1 MSVTSLQ
8 TSVAPA
14 AARRGGRRR
23 GRRRDLLGLLYVLP
37 AMALVL
43 VFFIVP
49 IGMTAWMSLH
59 NWPLLGVPHFIG
71 LGNYLR
77 LWADSGFWESLR
89 FTLLYTLVATVA
101 IFAVAFPLALFVEKP
116 RPLVGLFRT
125 VFFLPVVV
133 GFATAALLW
142 VWLLNTDSGLF
153 SPALQALGLTPQR
166 INILGGFDTA
176 FAAITVMVV
185 WKVAGFTMILLMTGL
200 QSIPGDLV
208 EAARIDHAGPLQR
221 FRFITLPLMRRT
233 LGLALILCIT
243 GSMLAFD
250 QFYIMVAGGP
260 RNQTI
265 TAVYW
270 IFNQSFVSFRLG
282 YGSALSIVLL
292 AILLVVSVGQLWL
305 LRDREEAR

>member
-8 TSVAPA
+8 TSVAPV
-14 AARRGGRRR
+14 AARTGSRRR
-23 GRRRDLLGLLYVLP
+23 RRRRDLLGLLYVLP

-59 NWPLLGVPHFIG
+59 NWPLLGVPRFIG

-77 LWADSGFWESLR
+77 LWADTGFWGSLR

-125 VFFLPVVV
+125 IFFLPVVV

-176 FAAITVMVV
+176 FAAITAMVV

-200 QSIPGDLV
+200 QGIPGDIV
-208 EAARIDHAGPLQR
+208 EAARIDHAGPFQR

-260 RNQTI
+260 RNQTV

-292 AILLVVSVGQLWL
+292 AILLVISVGQLWL
-305 LRDREEAR
+305 LRDREDAR

>member
-8 TSVAPA
+8 TSVAPV
-14 AARRGGRRR
+14 AARTGRRR
-23 GRRRDLLGLLYVLP
+23 RRRRRDLLGLLYVLP

-49 IGMTAWMSLH
+49 IGMTGWMSLH
-59 NWPLLGVPHFIG
+59 NWPLLGVPRFIG

-77 LWADSGFWESLR
+77 LWADSGFWQSLR

-125 VFFLPVVV
+125 IFFLPVVV

-176 FAAITVMVV
+176 FAAITAMVV

-200 QSIPGDLV
+200 QGIPGDIV
-208 EAARIDHAGPLQR
+208 EAARIDHAGPFQR

-260 RNQTI
+260 RNQTV

-292 AILLVVSVGQLWL
+292 AILLVISVGQLWL
-305 LRDREEAR
+305 LRDREDAR

>member
-1 MSVTSLQ
+1 MTVTSLP
-8 TSVAPA
+8 TSVAPVA
-14 AARRGGRRR
+14 AHSYGRRR
-23 GRRRDLLGLLYVLP
+23 RRRRDLVGLLYVLP

-59 NWPLLGVPHFIG
+59 NWPLLGVPRFIG

-77 LWADSGFWESLR
+77 LWTDAGFWGSLR

-176 FAAITVMVV
+176 FAAITAMVV

-200 QSIPGDLV
+200 QGIPGDIV

-233 LGLALILCIT
+233 LGLALVLCIT

-260 RNQTI
+260 RNQTV

-292 AILLVVSVGQLWL
+292 AILLVVSLGQLWL
-305 LRDREEAR
+305 LRDREDAR

>member
-1 MSVTSLQ
+1 MSVTSLP
-8 TSVAPA
+8 TAAVAASRPK
-14 AARRGGRRR
+14 GRRR
-23 GRRRDLLGLLYVLP
+23 RRRDLVGLLYVLP

-59 NWPLLGVPHFIG
+59 NWPLLGLPRFIG
-71 LGNYLR
+71 LRNYER
-77 LWADSGFWESLR
+77 LWSDAGFWASLR
-89 FTLLYTLVATVA
+89 FTLVYTGVATVA
-101 IFAVAFPLALFVEKP
+101 IFAVAFPLALLVEKP
-116 RPLVGLFRT
+116 RPLASLLRT
-125 VFFLPVVV
+125 AFFLPVVV

-153 SPALQALGLTPQR
+153 SPALQALGITPQR
-166 INILGGFDTA
+166 INILGTFDTA
-176 FAAITVMVV
+176 FAAIVAMVV

-200 QSIPGDLV
+200 QGIPADIV

-260 RNQTI
+260 GNQTL

-282 YGSALSIVLL
+282 YGAALSIVLL
-292 AILLVVSVGQLWL
+292 AILLVLSLGQLWL
-305 LRDREEAR
+305 LRDREDAR

>member
-1 MSVTSLQ
+1 MSVTSLP
-8 TSVAPA
+8 TAAVAASRPK
-14 AARRGGRRR
+14 GRRR
-23 GRRRDLLGLLYVLP
+23 RRRDLVGLLYVLP

-59 NWPLLGVPHFIG
+59 NWPLLGLPRFIG
-71 LGNYLR
+71 LRNYER
-77 LWADSGFWESLR
+77 LWSDAGFWASLR
-89 FTLLYTLVATVA
+89 FTLVYTGVATVA
-101 IFAVAFPLALFVEKP
+101 IFAVAFPLALLVEKP
-116 RPLVGLFRT
+116 RPLASLLRT
-125 VFFLPVVV
+125 AFFLPVVV

-153 SPALQALGLTPQR
+153 SPALQALGITPQR
-166 INILGGFDTA
+166 INILGTFDTA
-176 FAAITVMVV
+176 FAAIVAMVV
-185 WKVAGFTMILLMTGL
+185 WKAAGFTMILLMTGL
-200 QSIPGDLV
+200 QGIPADIV

-260 RNQTI
+260 GNQTL

-282 YGSALSIVLL
+282 YGAALSIVLL
-292 AILLVVSVGQLWL
+292 AILLVLSLGQLWL
-305 LRDREEAR
+305 LRDREDAR

>member
-1 MSVTSLQ
+1 MSVTSLP
-8 TSVAPA
+8 TAAVAASRPK
-14 AARRGGRRR
+14 GRR
-23 GRRRDLLGLLYVLP
+23 RRRDLVGLLYVLP

-59 NWPLLGVPHFIG
+59 NWPLLGLPRFIG
-71 LGNYLR
+71 LRNYER
-77 LWADSGFWESLR
+77 LWSDAGFWASLR
-89 FTLLYTLVATVA
+89 FTLVYTGVATVA
-101 IFAVAFPLALFVEKP
+101 IFAVAFPLALLVEKP
-116 RPLVGLFRT
+116 RPLASLLRT
-125 VFFLPVVV
+125 AFFLPVVV

-153 SPALQALGLTPQR
+153 SPALQALGITPQR
-166 INILGGFDTA
+166 INILGTFDTA
-176 FAAITVMVV
+176 FAAIVAMVV

-200 QSIPGDLV
+200 QGIPADIV

-260 RNQTI
+260 GNQTL

-282 YGSALSIVLL
+282 YGAALSIVLL
-292 AILLVVSVGQLWL
+292 AILLVLSLGQLWL
-305 LRDREEAR
+305 LRDREDAR

>member
-14 AARRGGRRR
+14 AALRGSRRR

-37 AMALVL
+37 AIALVL

-59 NWPLLGVPHFIG
+59 NWPLLGVPRFIG

-233 LGLALILCIT
+233 LGLALVLCIT

-305 LRDREEAR
+305 LGDREEAR

>member
-8 TSVAPA
+8 TSVAPV
-14 AARRGGRRR
+14 AARTGGRRR
-23 GRRRDLLGLLYVLP
+23 RRRRDLLGLLYVLP

-59 NWPLLGVPHFIG
+59 NWPLLGVPRFIG

-77 LWADSGFWESLR
+77 LWTDAGFWGSLR

-125 VFFLPVVV
+125 IFFLPVVV

-176 FAAITVMVV
+176 FAAITAMVV

-200 QSIPGDLV
+200 QGIPGDIV

-260 RNQTI
+260 RNQTV

-305 LRDREEAR
+305 LRDREDAR

>member
-8 TSVAPA
+8 TSVAPV
-14 AARRGGRRR
+14 AARRGRRR
-23 GRRRDLLGLLYVLP
+23 RRRRDLLGLLYVLP
-37 AMALVL
+37 AMALVV

-59 NWPLLGVPHFIG
+59 NWPLLGVPRFIG
-71 LGNYLR
+71 FGNYLR
-77 LWADSGFWESLR
+77 LWTDAGFWGALR

-176 FAAITVMVV
+176 FAAITIMVV

-200 QSIPGDLV
+200 QGIPGDIV
-208 EAARIDHAGPLQR
+208 EAARIDHAGPFQR

-233 LGLALILCIT
+233 LGVALILCIT

-260 RNQTI
+260 RNQTV

-292 AILLVVSVGQLWL
+292 AILLVVSVGQLWF
-305 LRDREEAR
+305 LRDREDAR

>member
-8 TSVAPA
+8 TSVAPV
-14 AARRGGRRR
+14 AARTGRRR
-23 GRRRDLLGLLYVLP
+23 RRRRRDLLGLLYVLP

-49 IGMTAWMSLH
+49 IGMTGWMSLH
-59 NWPLLGVPHFIG
+59 NWPLLGVPRFIG

-77 LWADSGFWESLR
+77 LWADTGFWGSLR

-125 VFFLPVVV
+125 IFFLPVVV

-176 FAAITVMVV
+176 FAAITAMVV

-200 QSIPGDLV
+200 QGIPGDIV
-208 EAARIDHAGPLQR
+208 EAARIDHAGPFQR

-260 RNQTI
+260 RNQTV

-292 AILLVVSVGQLWL
+292 AILLVISVGQLWL
-305 LRDREEAR
+305 LRDREDAR

>member
-8 TSVAPA
+8 TSVAPVV
-14 AARRGGRRR
+14 ARRGRRR
-23 GRRRDLLGLLYVLP
+23 RRRRDLLGLLYVLP
-37 AMALVL
+37 AMALVV

-59 NWPLLGVPHFIG
+59 NWPLLGVPRFIG
-71 LGNYLR
+71 FGNYLR
-77 LWADSGFWESLR
+77 LWTDAGFWGALR

-153 SPALQALGLTPQR
+153 SPALQSLGLTPQR

-176 FAAITVMVV
+176 FAAITIMVV

-200 QSIPGDLV
+200 QGIPGDIV
-208 EAARIDHAGPLQR
+208 EAARIDHAGPFQR

-260 RNQTI
+260 RNQTV

-292 AILLVVSVGQLWL
+292 AILLVVSVGQLWF
-305 LRDREEAR
+305 LRDREDAQ

>member
-8 TSVAPA
+8 TSVAPV
-14 AARRGGRRR
+14 AARRGSRRR
-23 GRRRDLLGLLYVLP
+23 RRRDLLGLLYVLP
-37 AMALVL
+37 AMALVV

-59 NWPLLGVPHFIG
+59 NWPLLGVPRFIG
-71 LGNYLR
+71 FGNYLR
-77 LWADSGFWESLR
+77 LWTDAGFWGALR

-176 FAAITVMVV
+176 FAAITIMVV

-200 QSIPGDLV
+200 QGIPGDIV
-208 EAARIDHAGPLQR
+208 EAARIDHAGPFQR

-260 RNQTI
+260 RNQTV

-292 AILLVVSVGQLWL
+292 AILLVISVGQLWL
-305 LRDREEAR
+305 LRDREDAR

>member
-8 TSVAPA
+8 TSVAPVV
-14 AARRGGRRR
+14 ARRGRRR
-23 GRRRDLLGLLYVLP
+23 RRRRDLLGLLYVLP

-59 NWPLLGVPHFIG
+59 NWPLLGVPRFIG
-71 LGNYLR
+71 FGNYLR
-77 LWADSGFWESLR
+77 LWADAGFWGALR

-176 FAAITVMVV
+176 FAAITTMVV

-200 QSIPGDLV
+200 QGIPGDIV
-208 EAARIDHAGPLQR
+208 EAARIDHAGPFQR

-260 RNQTI
+260 RNQTV

-292 AILLVVSVGQLWL
+292 AILLVVSVGQLWF
-305 LRDREEAR
+305 LRDREDAR